1 MRPAANPRR
10 GDVKKLQADAIP
22 ATTATYNRPMNPAA
36 NLILVGPMGAGK
48 SCIGRRLAEHYALRL
63 VDADREIEQR
73 TGASVATIFECEGE
87 AGFRA
92 RETATLAELLA
103 GDEHLVATGG
113 GAVLDPANRRL
124 LRERGFVV
132 YLRIDVHGQL
142 QRLARDRARPLLQRE
157 DREDVLRQLALVR
170 EPLYAEV
177 ADLGFDTGDMA
188 PAGAA
193 AALAQL
199 LAAHWQR
206 PQASRQQA

>member
-92 RETATLAELLA
+92 RERDLLA
-103 GDEHLVATGG
+103 ALLSGPGHVIATGG
-113 GAVLDPANRRL
+113 GAVLAEDNRRL
-124 LRERGFVV
+124 LCTRGFVV
-132 YLRIDVHGQL
+132 HLQVSVDHQL
-142 QRLARDRARPLLQRE
+142 QRLSRDRTRPLLQRE
-157 DREDVLRQLALVR
+157 DREAVLHALAAER
-170 EPLYAEV
+170 AALYADV
-177 ADLGFDTGDMA
+177 ADLVFATDGLSASEAAVALGRVLGDKWKRSE
-188 PAGAA
+188 AA
-193 AALAQL
+193 A
-199 LAAHWQR
+199 
-206 PQASRQQA
+206 